1 MLASWEG
8 SVQGY
13 GGAQDLTEVQCRD
26 TAVCRGSWEHLEG
39 HLSWGGGQLASV
51 LRGKQEDSSLVT

>member
-13 GGAQDLTEVQCRD
+13 SGAQDLTEVQCRD
-26 TAVCRGSWEHLEG
+26 TAVCRGSWEH
-39 HLSWGGGQLASV
+39 
-51 LRGKQEDSSLVT
+51 